1 MFSENYLKKHALHAA
16 FIVAKHDVVPM
27 DLVAIDTSSG
37 QRLYSFLSVGWG
49 LMSDVDIESERY
61 RSMGNAR
68 FTLMAIVKIASLYTL
83 LYKILLKS
91 ISITNNKLNFKIAFQ
106 ILFWVTLESSTKYKT
121 HLAKVIKI
129 QNTFNCTY
137 AKTF

>member
-1 MFSENYLKKHALHAA
+1 MTVIMLIKLVVVKLYLACFSENYLKKHALHAA

-49 LMSDVDIESERY
+49 LMSDVDIESEKY

-68 FTLMAIVKIASLYTL
+68 FTFMAIVKIASLY
-83 LYKILLKS
+83 
-91 ISITNNKLNFKIAFQ
+91 ITYN
-106 ILFWVTLESSTKYKT
+106 V
-121 HLAKVIKI
+121 
-129 QNTFNCTY
+129 
-137 AKTF
+137 